1 MRVGV
6 LGFGNVAAATVE
18 SFVSN
23 RDLILSKTSTNI
35 DVVRV
40 ATRTP
45 SRAVGRVPV
54 GCEISDDCWDVV
66 NDESIDVVIELTGD
80 VAFGRQLILGA
91 LSANKHV
98 ITANKALLARH
109 GDEILAHAEKVSRSV
124 LFEGAVAVSIPII
137 KTLKESAA
145 ANRVSSV
152 VGILNGTSNYVL
164 SQMSE
169 QGVDFADA
177 VKDAQGKGYAEAD
190 PTLDINGEDAAHKI
204 TLLAALAFGVPID
217 FDAVEFRGIDTVEL
231 RDIEFAKSFGYRM
244 KLIAYARLVQGRLDV
259 GVEPT
264 LVDSASMLAQVRG
277 SMNGIALRGDLLGP
291 AFLYG
296 SGAGGVQTASAV
308 LADLLELSNRGTDGG
323 PADLGF
329 QRGKTSQLE
338 YLPALD
344 RTRAFYIRVQLDD
357 RTGSLAEVSAVL
369 ADAGVSVSVL
379 HQDRSRNGVTDLIFT
394 THIIS
399 AAQLDRVLP
408 LLQNV
413 AGPGRSVVVHPI
425 LDAEGGA

>member
-1 MRVGV
+1 MRIGV
-6 LGFGNVAAATVE
+6 LGFGTVASATVD

-23 RDLILSKTSTNI
+23 RDLIRSKTSTNI

-45 SRAVGRVPV
+45 ARAEGRVPA

-66 NDESIDVVIELTGD
+66 NDDSIDVVIELTGD
-80 VAFGRQLILGA
+80 VAFGKELILGA
-91 LSANKHV
+91 LSSGKHV

-109 GDEILAHAEKVSRSV
+109 GDEILAHAEKAARSV

-145 ANRVSSV
+145 ANRVSSI

-177 VKDAQGKGYAEAD
+177 VRDAQGKGYAEAD
-190 PTLDINGEDAAHKI
+190 PTLDVDGEDAAHKI
-204 TLLAALAFGVPID
+204 SLLAALAFGFPID
-217 FDAVEFRGIDTVEL
+217 FDAVEFSGISDVEL
-231 RDIEFAKSFGYRM
+231 IDIEFAQRFGYQM
-244 KLIAYARLVQGRLDV
+244 KLIAHARLVEGRLDV

-264 LVDSASMLAQVRG
+264 LVENRSMLAQVRG
-277 SMNGIALRGDLLGP
+277 SMNGIALHGDLLGS

-308 LADLLELSNRGTDGG
+308 LADVLELANRGSGGG

-329 QRGKTSQLE
+329 QRGKTTLPE
-338 YLPALD
+338 YVPALD

-357 RTGSLAEVSAVL
+357 RTGSLAEVGAVL
-369 ADAGVSVSVL
+369 AGAGVSVSVL
-379 HQDRSRNGVTDLIFT
+379 HQDRSRDGVTDLIIA
-394 THIIS
+394 THTIS
-399 AAQLDRVLP
+399 TEQLGQVLP
-408 LLQNV
+408 LLRNV
-413 AGPGRSVVVHPI
+413 AGPGHSVVVHPI
-425 LDAEGGA
+425 LDAEIAP